1 MEYTSHVTTD
11 IEKKRL
17 NVGTDQGFRVTVRVR
32 VRESA
37 ADAKNSIIL
46 SLLLDGC
53 HRETC

>member
-1 MEYTSHVTTD
+1 MTTD